1 MLLVSGRLS
10 LICFMQ
16 PVDMLINHLDFF
28 RFWMFLGWLV
38 DRDDTSD
45 LGV

>member
-1 MLLVSGRLS
+1 MCL
-10 LICFMQ
+10 MQ

-38 DRDDTSD
+38 EMILLIREFEAGKKT
-45 LGV
+45 VN